1 MRDTGKKS
9 LVESNLHDSLLS
21 FDNFGVV
28 DNEDESSF
36 FSLPSDGSVLY
47 CELVVL
53 DLELGRSLLYVQE
66 MRLEVEERGEGLES
80 LVLEDDFLVFD
91 DHKRVRDQF
100 KALHRCLSI
109 VSSILN
115 AAELYNIIPK
125 VYQCANHKD
134 Y

>member
-21 FDNFGVV
+21 FDDFGVV

-80 LVLEDDFLVFD
+80 LVLKDDFLVFD
-91 DHKRVRDQF
+91 DHKRIRDQF

-109 VSSILN
+109 VSSILS
-115 AAELYNIIPK
+115 A
-125 VYQCANHKD
+125 
-134 Y
+134 